1 MDKLKHKEYDFS
13 SKLRQ
18 ASVIE
23 RLKEYIKWQR
33 NVTKTDDRNILPN
46 FSPVSINLDLTSS
59 CNFACPHC
67 VDSKIINTGE
77 FLKLEDIKRSVDTL
91 KSHGILSIIL
101 LGGGEPTLHKDFGEI
116 VRYIKSKGV
125 QLGIVTNGSRLS
137 QVKNIVDLLEKEDW
151 LRISLDSGSQNTF
164 VKSHKPKT
172 SIKLDNILLNAQ
184 EIKTRNPLITLG
196 YSFVIV
202 WEGFSINGNELCLN
216 IGEMSEAVRLASEH
230 SFDYVSFKPCLI
242 RLQDSQKESLL
253 DKSDEE
259 KEKRI
264 IEEIKSNLEK
274 AESTATDN
282 LKVLKSVNLR
292 AMLDNELRELK
303 RQPKRCHM
311 QFFSTVVTPSGIFHC
326 PAFRGVE
333 KAKIGECSGYA
344 GEDKLNETLKKLT
357 RSVETFDAGEEC
369 KVVACFYHHV
379 NWWVENFIH
388 SDKSIDEIEATK
400 DDNFFL

>member
-33 NVTKTDDRNILPN
+33 NATKTDDRDILPN

-116 VRYIKSKGV
+116 ARYIKSKGV

-172 SIKLDNILLNAQ
+172 GITLDDILLNAQ

-202 WEGFSINGNELCLN
+202 WEGVSINGNELCRN

-274 AESTATDN
+274 AESAATGN

-292 AMLDNELRELK
+292 AMLDNELRKLK

-344 GEDKLNETLKKLT
+344 GEDKFNETLKRLT
-357 RSVETFDAGEEC
+357 WSIETFDAGEEC

-379 NWWVENFIH
+379 NWWVENFIR
-388 SDKSIDEIEATK
+388 SDKSIDKIEATE

>member
-33 NVTKTDDRNILPN
+33 SAVKTNDRGILPS
-46 FSPVSINLDLTSS
+46 FSPASINLDLTSS

-77 FLKLEDIKRSVDTL
+77 SLKLEDIKRSVDTL

-116 VRYIKSKGV
+116 VRYIKSKSV
-125 QLGIVTNGSRLS
+125 QLGIVTNGSRLHT
-137 QVKNIVDLLEKEDW
+137 VKDIVDLLEKEDW
-151 LRISLDSGSQNTF
+151 LRISLDAGSQNTF

-172 SIKLDNILLNAQ
+172 DVTLDDILLNAQ

-202 WEGFSINGNELCLN
+202 WEGIYINGNELCRN
-216 IGEMSEAVRLASEH
+216 IGEMSEAVRRAREH

-274 AESTATDN
+274 AESAAMGN

-292 AMLDNELRELK
+292 AMLNNELRELK
-303 RQPKRCHM
+303 RQPNRCHM

-326 PAFRGVE
+326 PAFRGVD

-344 GEDKLNETLKKLT
+344 GEDTFSETLKNLT
-357 RSVETFDAGEEC
+357 RSIETFDAGEEC

-379 NWWVENFIH
+379 NWWVDNFIH
-388 SDKSIDEIEATK
+388 SDKSIDEIDATE